1 LKKYLK
7 DVTLLAYDTRLEE
20 INNIIR
26 VLQKCCED
34 LDFFEVK
41 LLTDIEPD
49 NLPENIKWEY
59 APHINHIDDYNLYMF
74 KYLWKHL
81 DTSHCLFVQSDSCI
95 LHPELWDDNWLQYD
109 YIGAVWN
116 WMPDAYICH
125 ETGEHVRQGNG
136 GFSLRSSRIL
146 NLPKE
151 KGWYL
156 KEDQGW
162 KNEDGQ
168 ICVYWRKD
176 MLENGIKYAPIEV
189 ASVFSYERDTPE
201 NMNVKQFF
209 GFHKNYP
216 NRRI

>member
-7 DVTLLAYDTRLEE
+7 NVTLLAYDTRPEE

-26 VLQKCCED
+26 VLKKCCED

-109 YIGAVWN
+109 YVGAPWPIIEN
-116 WMPDAYICH
+116 TYIAWGSK
-125 ETGEHVRQGNG
+125 EVVRQGNG
-136 GFSLRSSRIL
+136 GFSLRSKTITQIPYIHD
-146 NLPKE
+146 LPLLRE
-151 KGWYL
+151 
-156 KEDQGW
+156 QGW
-162 KNEDGQ
+162 ANEDGVLN
-168 ICVYWRKD
+168 CYYREL
-176 MLENGIKYAPIEV
+176 MLALGIKYAPIEV
-189 ASVFSYERDTPE
+189 AAKFAYENPVPE
-201 NMNVKQFF
+201 NNYGNMKTF
-209 GFHKNYP
+209 GFHR
-216 NRRI
+216 NRRQNE